1 MNKPSKSNLNIVCKK
16 QFKMGTSGS
25 GCMFTQSIASKSR
38 NVKRARTKIKIKKLI
53 KINVKT
59 YTYKPSEFQLHA
71 INGVDCRHVLSFI

>member
-1 MNKPSKSNLNIVCKK
+1 
-16 QFKMGTSGS
+16 MGTSGS

-59 YTYKPSEFQLHA
+59 YTYKPSEFQLPRYKWRGLPA
-71 INGVDCRHVLSFI
+71 GTFFYIARL